1 MAKIPYIKPVL
12 SVAEQIT
19 LLKERGIT
27 FSDEESSAQFLTYHN
42 YYYVSGY
49 IYYFEKKSDVRTH
62 CLKTQIDFSDVISI
76 IRYDQ
81 QLRELFFGAVQTIEF
96 ALRSSIA
103 RNLAD
108 MKTTFCLEDCSIF
121 KSAYLHNILMDNIQK
136 ALHDRKKE
144 PFLTHYSSVY
154 EEEIPPVWITI
165 ELLTFGAVSRL
176 YANLKTPYQKQIAD
190 ELQTDHIVLVSWLKA
205 VTELRNTCAHHSR
218 LWNKVFVNA
227 PKIRKADKGFP
238 LNENGNYRIGAFI
251 PMAMHLLN
259 VIGERSDWEELLLGW
274 IEQNRIICL
283 SDMGLERVW
292 K

>member
-62 CLKTQIDFSDVISI
+62 CLKTQIDFTDVISL

-81 QLRELFFGAVQTIEF
+81 QLRELFFGAIQSIEF
-96 ALRSSIA
+96 ALRCSLA
-103 RNLAD
+103 RNLAFS
-108 MKTTFCLEDCSIF
+108 KGPFCLQDTSLF
-121 KSAYLHNILMDNIQK
+121 KSIQDHAFLMDKIRS
-136 ALHDRKKE
+136 ALRERKNE
-144 PFLTHYSSVY
+144 PFLTHYSNVY
-154 EEEIPPVWITI
+154 REEIPPVWITI
-165 ELLTFGAVSRL
+165 ELLTFGTVSRL
-176 YANLKTPYQKQIAD
+176 FSNLQTHHQKIIARD
-190 ELQTDHIVLVSWLKA
+190 LQTDHFLLVSWLRA
-205 VTELRNTCAHHSR
+205 LTELRNACAHHSR

-227 PKIRKADKGFP
+227 PKIRKADKDFP

-251 PMAMHLLN
+251 PMVLHLLN
-259 VIGERSDWEELLLGW
+259 VIGERSDWEVMLLSW

-283 SDMGLERVW
+283 RDMGLERVW